1 MSVRAILSKPADL
14 NTRRNRSFRDIFF
27 AVLGIFLTAR
37 GGPMEDDQ
45 DVINMNAIR
54 RRASRRVQRAVRKVE
69 NMIDVSPVIRPATP

>member
-1 MSVRAILSKPADL
+1 L
-14 NTRRNRSFRDIFF
+14 NTCRNRSFRDIFF

-45 DVINMNAIR
+45 DVINMNEVR

-69 NMIDVSPVIRPATP
+69 NMIDVSPAIRPATP

>member
-1 MSVRAILSKPADL
+1 L

-37 GGPMEDDQ
+37 GGPIEDDQ
-45 DVINMNAIR
+45 DVINMNAIH